1 MLYQLSYIGP
11 QLPWRSLRRAPP
23 FRIRF
28 FDSGPVKIQQAAKH
42 KSAQNDQRARPQPDL
57 EIEYLNRLVRQRL
70 PRQKSQPGIRGQRQK
85 QLLLNVQLP
94 SPPRCHRGSKT
105 HLVHRGGFE
114 PPYLLRGTDLQSVGF
129 NHSPTCAKT
138 KKRGHTN
145 QNPSKKRRRK
155 LGNETRELPL
165 DTCNQPENTLM
176 ECVKTGALSARLRA
190 NLPLFPETILWSW
203 RRDLNPRPSDY
214 KSDALPTELR
224 QRLEARSIRRNTSPV
239 PSERTGQLFKV
250 PQR

>member
-1 MLYQLSYIGP
+1 M
-11 QLPWRSLRRAPP
+11 RRTIVLMANNAKMASVAK
-23 FRIRF
+23 RIRL
-28 FDSGPVKIQQAAKH
+28 SLNVIQAKIPRTTYAPSAIIKRFTSAPSHKTLGISPAAP
-42 KSAQNDQRARPQPDL
+42 STALRARPYHTRPRL
-57 EIEYLNRLVRQRL
+57 ASEY
-70 PRQKSQPGIRGQRQK
+70 
-85 QLLLNVQLP
+85 
-94 SPPRCHRGSKT
+94 GSTWCTGKDSN
-105 HLVHRGGFE
+105 
-114 PPYLLRGTDLQSVGF
+114 LRTSLGGTDLQSVGF